1 MTVVLLCHPARGF
14 CPLCGQLVPSWQASV
29 TRARAVLSA
38 AMSNDPDLP
47 PVDEPVNPDAD
58 PDPDDDDA

>member
-1 MTVVLLCHPARGF
+1 MLNHPARGF

-47 PVDEPVNPDAD
+47 PVDEPVDPDEPAD
-58 PDPDDDDA
+58 PADTDD